1 VPQPS
6 NSWLRLVGR
15 LRRLAGGGLLA
26 IVVVGL
32 PATGQADNA
41 PTKRPVAGPVLRVA
55 TGPVAPFVLKDGDG
69 TLTGFS
75 IDFWR
80 EIARRLKVESSWV
93 EVGTSRDQLQAIVRG
108 DADVAISAIT
118 MTPEREAEVD
128 FSTSYFDSGLQIMV
142 RARSGAAVWGTL
154 KNLVSSSIRDVGI
167 AAVAILFV
175 LANILWLIERRR
187 NPLFQKGYLR
197 GILEGIWAVV
207 LIIATGEYGD
217 RETPDVARRL
227 AVTAMWLLGV
237 VLIAQFTATMT
248 SSLTVQQLQSS
259 IRGPDDLAGK
269 RVGTVPGSVA
279 ADYLRQRGIR
289 ISEVTSADQ
298 GFDLL
303 MHDEV
308 DAIVFDAPTLQYWA
322 SKRGGGRVQV
332 VGPVFRLE
340 QYGIAV
346 PQGSPLRKRIN
357 EALLALYAEGKYE
370 ELRSRWFGSS
380 H

>member
-1 VPQPS
+1 MPQPS

-55 TGPVAPFVLKDGDG
+55 TGPVAPFVLKDSDG

-93 EVGTSRDQLQAIVRG
+93 EMGTSRDQLQAIVRG